1 MLKYQKISKLNRT
14 IIGTLLL
21 LVFMALVMADAYAS
35 FFGGI
40 IFGALMLQLF
50 FEGRMF
56 LRTQRKR
63 NT

>member
-1 MLKYQKISKLNRT
+1 MIDYQKISKLNRT

-21 LVFMALVMADAYAS
+21 LAFMAVVMADAYAS

-40 IFGALMLQLF
+40 IFGALILQLF

-56 LRTQRKR
+56 LRAQKKR